1 MSHSRIIR
9 FLVAILFVMAA
20 WLHVSAQSTHFDS
33 PDRVFWIKSP
43 MPLGTNRITLQP
55 SGQHLLLLGCLEDH
69 RFDRLQVSRV
79 RESPFVIDA
88 SGDVWKNYPDELTFR
103 ITATALDSSVLQADN
118 DTISETAD
126 MNSFLLGLH
135 FRLKSFHGLRMKV
148 VQPSSVR
155 LIGVPAD
162 VPYQERVYRVAFDT
176 GDFPVDDRLVMEV
189 LSPRGQLL
197 TRFHLELE

>member
-1 MSHSRIIR
+1 MSHPRTIR
-9 FLVAILFVMAA
+9 CLVAILCSVVA
-20 WLHVSAQSTHFDS
+20 WLPSLAQSSHFDN

-43 MPLGTNRITLQP
+43 MPLGTNRITLRP
-55 SGQHLLLLGCLEDH
+55 SGQHFLLLGCLEDH

-79 RESPFVIDA
+79 RKSAFVID
-88 SGDVWKNYPDELTFR
+88 STGDVWKNYPDDLTFR
-103 ITATALDSSVLQADN
+103 ITATALDSNVIQSD
-118 DTISETAD
+118 DETINETGD

-135 FRLKSFHGLRMKV
+135 FRLKSFRGLRMKV
-148 VQPSSVR
+148 VQPASVT

-162 VPYQERVYRVAFDT
+162 VPYQERVYRVSFNA

-189 LSPRGQLL
+189 LSPKGQLL